1 MLTSDN
7 VAQLRN
13 VLKVPLELIDH
24 TGGQSL
30 RIRLDDGGVLAL
42 SASDLELSD
51 QGAGPWGSRFVV
63 A

>member
-7 VAQLRN
+7 VAQLRD

-30 RIRLDDGGVLAL
+30 RIRLEDGGVLAL

-51 QGAGPWGSRFVV
+51 QGAEPWGGRFVV